1 MILLQPSIPHPT
13 CTSMAEP
20 NRPQRKMSTTGDS
33 LYKVLGLEKGASA
46 EDIKRAYRK
55 LALKYHPD
63 KNPDNPE
70 AAEKFKEINN
80 ANSILND
87 ETKRKIYDEY
97 GSMGL
102 YVSEQFGEES
112 VKYYFLMSKW
122 WFKCKPPE
130 EDENYQYVDPE
141 DLEAQIKAEQE
152 GGDTV
157 VIVQPIPS
165 PAPENPG
172 ETLPESKCPY
182 CDPATFHSQHLRF
195 HPDYDK
201 PAKPQDPAVDTET
214 LDSPLWP
221 LTNHTLSE
229 SPLPTLL
236 YTSTIMLESL
246 TIAKRCPDCGS
257 SLKARAVRAARSD
270 GSEQSSSSF
279 SATAHLLTVWGPER
293 PVKVEGMNFALGFKP
308 LLGETNTMD
317 SLEKQLICPICLE
330 MFTKPVV
337 ILPCQHNLCRKCATD
352 VFQASNPL
360 WQSRGSTSVSTGGRF
375 RCPSC
380 RHEVVL
386 DRHGV
391 YGLQRNLL
399 VENIIDI
406 YKQESTRPI
415 HPKSEQQLMCEE
427 HDEEKINIYCLTCE
441 TPTCSM
447 CKVFGAHKD
456 CEVAPLQNIYKRQ
469 KTELS
474 DGIAM
479 LVAGNDRIQALISQ
493 LEEICRTIEENGRR
507 QKQHLCDKF
516 DALYAILEDRK
527 KELVVSISREQ
538 DEKLGHVRS
547 LIRRH
552 GDHLEGAV
560 KLVEAAIQ
568 SMEEPQMAVFL
579 QALTCGDTEKHNPPH
594 ITTNHRDKEAAIH
607 PCPITDT
614 AKASSI
620 ERTEPGYESMSHFI
634 INTDDVADMLRSI
647 DFQAAFNSTGVCA
660 VAGCQ
665 GEDGDEGY
673 TLEEGN
679 EDLASQPSL
688 EGESG
693 RH

>member
-1 MILLQPSIPHPT
+1 
-13 CTSMAEP
+13 
-20 NRPQRKMSTTGDS
+20 
-33 LYKVLGLEKGASA
+33 
-46 EDIKRAYRK
+46 
-55 LALKYHPD
+55 
-63 KNPDNPE
+63 
-70 AAEKFKEINN
+70 
-80 ANSILND
+80 
-87 ETKRKIYDEY
+87 
-97 GSMGL
+97 
-102 YVSEQFGEES
+102 
-112 VKYYFLMSKW
+112 
-122 WFKCKPPE
+122 
-130 EDENYQYVDPE
+130 
-141 DLEAQIKAEQE
+141 
-152 GGDTV
+152 
-157 VIVQPIPS
+157 
-165 PAPENPG
+165 
-172 ETLPESKCPY
+172 
-182 CDPATFHSQHLRF
+182 
-195 HPDYDK
+195 
-201 PAKPQDPAVDTET
+201 
-214 LDSPLWP
+214 
-221 LTNHTLSE
+221 
-229 SPLPTLL
+229 
-236 YTSTIMLESL
+236 
-246 TIAKRCPDCGS
+246 
-257 SLKARAVRAARSD
+257 
-270 GSEQSSSSF
+270 
-279 SATAHLLTVWGPER
+279 
-293 PVKVEGMNFALGFKP
+293 MNFALGFKP

-317 SLEKQLICPICLE
+317 NLEKQLICPICLE

-337 ILPCQHNLCRKCATD
+337 ILPCQHNLCRKCAND

-456 CEVAPLQNIYKRQ
+456 CEVAPLQNVYKRQ

-493 LEEICRTIEENGRR
+493 LEDICRTIEENGRR

-516 DALYAILEDRK
+516 EALYAILEERK
-527 KELVVSISREQ
+527 KELVQSISQEQ
-538 DEKLGHVRS
+538 DQKLGHVRS
-547 LIRRH
+547 LIRHH

-560 KLVEAAIQ
+560 KLVETAIQ

-579 QALTCGDTEKHNPPH
+579 QST
-594 ITTNHRDKEAAIH
+594 KEVFKK
-607 PCPITDT
+607 ITDT

-634 INTDDVADMLRSI
+634 INTDDVADTLRTI
-647 DFQAAFNSTGVCA
+647 DFLT
-660 VAGCQ
+660 GCQ
-665 GEDGDEGY
+665 GEEGDEGY
-673 TLEEGN
+673 ALEEGA
-679 EDLASQPSL
+679 EDLASQPSVD
-688 EGESG
+688 GDSG